1 MTRRMNF
8 CNYSL
13 VILSWLVLSLL
24 LEGNNAMPA
33 PEEYKTYIVHMDH
46 SHKPDSFS
54 THELWHRSTL
64 RSLSNPVDDEEMLL
78 YSYNHIIH
86 GFSAR
91 LTSSQLSEIEKSPA
105 HLATYQESFG
115 KLFTTH
121 SPNFLGL
128 KHNSGL
134 WSAASYGE
142 GVIIGVL
149 DTGIWPESQS
159 FSDKGMPQVPRR
171 WKGKCENGTAFS
183 PSACNKKLIGARS
196 FSKGIQA
203 AVGNFSK
210 ELDYDSPRD
219 FDGHGTHTSSTA
231 AGNHV
236 LGVSHF
242 GYARGTTSGVA
253 PHAHIAMYKVLW
265 ETDSGNSAA
274 SDVLAGMDQAIA
286 DGVDIMSIS
295 IGFDQNPYFNDLI
308 AIASLSAVE
317 KGIVVV
323 CAAGNDGGHNT
334 TYNGAP
340 WITTVGA
347 GTLDRSFT
355 AKVTLGNGFTF
366 EGTSYFPQ
374 SIYITNKPLYYG
386 KDDANKAIC
395 YMKAL
400 DAKEIA
406 GKVVICENSSKIDID
421 GQMEE
426 LARVSAYAGIFMS
439 DRSDLDAEDYIIPS
453 LVLPTSSGMLATE
466 YAKNASDAH
475 IRSMRFMFTNLGIKP
490 APQVADFSSRG
501 PDPVN
506 PTVLKPDIIAP
517 GVDVLAAV
525 TPNRAFIEVGN
536 YKLVTDYALSSG
548 TSMAAPHVAGVA
560 ALLKAIHPEW
570 SPAAIRSAMMTTAYT
585 INNNGT
591 ALTNQLL
598 DLPGTPL
605 DYGAGH
611 INPNKAAD
619 PGLIYDIEFQDYID
633 FLCSLGYTDTQMKAV
648 LRRSKWTCS
657 QERTEL
663 NYPSF
668 IAIFSKDDSS
678 PKVKNF
684 TRVVTNVGDNKSI
697 YEAVATTTYSGMT
710 ITVDPPTLTFTKKY
724 QIQSFV
730 LSVEINQEA
739 PEVVYGYVKWTDQ
752 YSHIVSSPIVVLNF

>member
-1 MTRRMNF
+1 MTRRLNF
-8 CNYSL
+8 YRHSL
-13 VILSWLVLSLL
+13 FVLSWLILLLL
-24 LEGNNAMPA
+24 LEIKNAMSE
-33 PEEYKTYIVHMDH
+33 PEEYQTYIVHMDH
-46 SHKPDSFS
+46 SHKPASFS

-105 HLATYQESFG
+105 HLATYKESFG

-121 SPNFLGL
+121 SPKFIGL
-128 KHNSGL
+128 KR
-134 WSAASYGE
+134 
-142 GVIIGVL
+142 
-149 DTGIWPESQS
+149 IWPESES
-159 FSDKGMPQVPRR
+159 FSDKGMTPVPNR

-203 AVGNFSK
+203 ALGNTTK

-236 LGVSHF
+236 PGVSHF
-242 GYARGTTSGVA
+242 GYARGTASGVA
-253 PHAHIAMYKVLW
+253 PRAHIA
-265 ETDSGNSAA
+265 
-274 SDVLAGMDQAIA
+274 I
-286 DGVDIMSIS
+286 
-295 IGFDQNPYFNDLI
+295 PYFKDLI

-323 CAAGNDGGHNT
+323 CAAGNDGGRNT

-355 AKVTLGNGFTF
+355 ATITLGNGFTF
-366 EGTSYFPQ
+366 EGTSYFPE
-374 SIYITNKPLYYG
+374 SIYITNTPLYYG

-395 YMKAL
+395 NMGAL
-400 DAKEIA
+400 DSKEIA
-406 GKVVICENSSKIDID
+406 GKVVICENSGMIDIYD
-421 GQMEE
+421 QMEE
-426 LARVSAYAGIFMS
+426 LDRVSAYAGIFYTDS
-439 DRSDLDAEDYIIPS
+439 SIDIDPDEYYIPS
-453 LVLPTSSGMLATE
+453 LVLPTSSGILVKE
-466 YAKNASDAH
+466 YAVNA
-475 IRSMRFMFTNLGIKP
+475 R
-490 APQVADFSSRG
+490 
-501 PDPVN
+501 PDSVN
-506 PTVLKPDIIAP
+506 PVILKPDVIAP

-525 TPNRAFIEVGN
+525 APNRVFIETGN
-536 YKLVTDYALSSG
+536 YNLVTDYALYSG
-548 TSMAAPHVAGVA
+548 TSMAAPHVAGVT
-560 ALLKAIHPEW
+560 ALLKAVHPKW
-570 SPAAIRSAMMTTAYT
+570 SPAAIRSAIMTTAYT

-591 ALTNQLL
+591 ALSNQFL

-611 INPNKAAD
+611 INPNEAMD

-633 FLCSLGYTDTQMKAV
+633 FLCSLGYNDTQMRAV
-648 LRRSKWTCS
+648 LRRSRWNCS
-657 QERTEL
+657 QEKTEL

-668 IAIFSKDDSS
+668 IAIFSKNDSF
-678 PKVKNF
+678 PKVMNF
-684 TRVVTNVGDNKSI
+684 TRVVTNVGDDKSF
-697 YEAVATTTYSGMT
+697 YKAVAGTSSGMT
-710 ITVDPPTLTFTKKY
+710 ITVKPSILTFTKKY
-724 QIQSFV
+724 QKQSFV
-730 LSVEINQEA
+730 VSVKSDEEA
-739 PEVVYGYVKWTDQ
+739 PQVAFGYVKWTDQ
-752 YSHIVSSPIVVLNF
+752 YSHIVSSPVVVLNI

>member
-1 MTRRMNF
+1 
-8 CNYSL
+8 
-13 VILSWLVLSLL
+13 
-24 LEGNNAMPA
+24 
-33 PEEYKTYIVHMDH
+33 MDH
-46 SHKPDSFS
+46 SHKPASFS

-91 LTSSQLSEIEKSPA
+91 LTASQLSEIEKSPT
-105 HLATYQESFG
+105 HLATYEESFG

-121 SPNFLGL
+121 SPKFLGL
-128 KHNSGL
+128 NHNSGL
-134 WSAASYGE
+134 WLGASYGE

-149 DTGIWPESQS
+149 DTGIWPESES
-159 FSDKGMPQVPRR
+159 FSDKGMPSVPER

-183 PSACNKKLIGARS
+183 PEVCNKKLIAARS
-196 FSKGIQA
+196 FSKGIKA
-203 AVGNFSK
+203 AVGNTFK
-210 ELDYDSPRD
+210 ELDYYSPRD

-242 GYARGTTSGVA
+242 GYARGTASGVA
-253 PHAHIAMYKVLW
+253 PHAHIAMYKVMW

-286 DGVDIMSIS
+286 DGVDIMSLS
-295 IGFDQNPYFNDLI
+295 LGFDQTPYFNDVI

-317 KGIVVV
+317 KGILVV
-323 CAAGNDGGHNT
+323 CAAGNDGGRNS

-355 AKVTLGNGFTF
+355 ASVTLGSGFTF
-366 EGTSYFPQ
+366 EGISYFPE
-374 SIYITNKPLYYG
+374 SIYITHTPLYYG
-386 KDDANKAIC
+386 KDAADKATC
-395 YMKAL
+395 SMGAL
-400 DAKEIA
+400 DSKEIA
-406 GKVVICENSSKIDID
+406 GKVVVCDSSGKSDIY

-426 LARVSAYAGIFMS
+426 LDRVSAYAGIFMT
-439 DRSDLDAEDYIIPS
+439 DWSDLDPEDYNIPC
-453 LVLPTSSGMLATE
+453 LVLPTSSGMLVRD
-466 YAKNASDAH
+466 YAMNTSNAE
-475 IRSMRFMFTNLGIKP
+475 IRSMRFMYTNLGIKP

-501 PDPVN
+501 PDPIN
-506 PTVLKPDIIAP
+506 PIVLKPDIIAP

-525 TPNRAFIEVGN
+525 APNRAFTEIGK
-536 YKLVTDYALSSG
+536 YKFVTDYALYSG

-560 ALLKAIHPEW
+560 ALLKAVHPEW
-570 SPAAIRSAMMTTAYT
+570 SPATIRSAMMTTAYT

-591 ALTNQLL
+591 ALTNQYI

-611 INPNKAAD
+611 IDPNKAMD

-633 FLCSLGYTDTQMKAV
+633 FLCSLGYNNSQMRAV
-648 LRRSKWTCS
+648 LRRREWNCS
-657 QERTEL
+657 QDRTEL

-678 PKVKNF
+678 VKVKNF
-684 TRVVTNVGDNKSI
+684 TRVVTNVGDDKSV
-697 YEAVATTTYSGMT
+697 YKAVAITPSGMT
-710 ITVDPPTLTFTKKY
+710 VTLKPPTLTFTEKCQK
-724 QIQSFV
+724 QSFV
-730 LSVEINQEA
+730 LSVEIDEDA
-739 PEVVYGYVKWTDQ
+739 PPVVFGYVRWTDQ
-752 YSHIVSSPIVVLNF
+752 YSHLVSSPIVVLNL